1 MLKTIIS
8 NLSAGFGPRKTAL
21 VIGGLVVGVA
31 AIVGGAAAIGV
42 MVATEVTKPQPAEAR
57 TGQVIADDP
66 DAIAPVAARLSLME
80 RQIELMNLGDAWD
93 YEITQ
98 LLTCVSD
105 IDPNPDDYG
114 PYRRSWK
121 AQLRAS
127 GGAQTLGTFTPIGDG
142 LRFVGKE
149 PSYGPGSV
157 ELDVGGAYE
166 MRAQQ
171 RAAGAHWQQWSDW
184 RSCGVLLPRYPE
196 TPGQLTWLQAH
207 LPVE

>member
-1 MLKTIIS
+1 MLTTIIS
-8 NLSAGFGPRKTAL
+8 NLSAGFRPRKTAL

-80 RQIELMNLGDAWD
+80 RQIELINLGDAWD
-93 YEITQ
+93 YEITR

-114 PYRRSWK
+114 PDRRSWRV
-121 AQLRAS
+121 QLRAS

-142 LRFVGKE
+142 LRFVGKL
-149 PSYGPGSV
+149 SSDRPGTV

-171 RAAGAHWQQWSDW
+171 RAAGAPWQQWSDW

-196 TPGQLTWLQAH
+196 TPGQPTWLPT
-207 LPVE
+207 LR

>member
-1 MLKTIIS
+1 MLTTIIS

-31 AIVGGAAAIGV
+31 AIVGGATAIGV
-42 MVATEVTKPQPAEAR
+42 MVATEVTIPQPAEAR

-105 IDPNPDDYG
+105 IDTNPDDYG
-114 PYRRSWK
+114 PDRRSWR

-149 PSYGPGSV
+149 SSYGPGAV
-157 ELDVGGAYE
+157 ELNVGRAYE

-171 RAAGAHWQQWSDW
+171 RAAGAPWQQWSDW

-196 TPGQLTWLQAH
+196 TPGQPTWLPA
-207 LPVE
+207 LR

>member
-1 MLKTIIS
+1 MLTTILS
-8 NLSAGFGPRKTAL
+8 NLSAGFRPRKTAL

-42 MVATEVTKPQPAEAR
+42 MVATEVTKPHPAEAR

-80 RQIELMNLGDAWD
+80 LQIELLNLGDAWD

-114 PYRRSWK
+114 PDRRSWRV
-121 AQLRAS
+121 QLRAS

-142 LRFVGKE
+142 LRFVGKL
-149 PSYGPGSV
+149 SSDGPGAV
-157 ELDVGGAYE
+157 ELNVGTAYE

-184 RSCGVLLPRYPE
+184 WSCGILLPRYPE
-196 TPGQLTWLQAH
+196 TPGQPTWLPT
-207 LPVE
+207 LR

>member
-1 MLKTIIS
+1 MLTTIIS
-8 NLSAGFGPRKTAL
+8 NLSAGFRPRKTAL

-114 PYRRSWK
+114 PDRRSWK

-142 LRFVGKE
+142 LRFVGKL
-149 PSYGPGSV
+149 SSDHPGTV

-171 RAAGAHWQQWSDW
+171 RAAGAPWQQWSDW

-196 TPGQLTWLQAH
+196 TPGQPTWL
-207 LPVE
+207 LTLR

>member
-1 MLKTIIS
+1 MLTTILS
-8 NLSAGFGPRKTAL
+8 NLSAGFRPRKTAL

-31 AIVGGAAAIGV
+31 AFIGGAAAIGV
-42 MVATEVTKPQPAEAR
+42 MVAAEVTKPQPAEAR

-66 DAIAPVAARLSLME
+66 DAVAPVAARLSLME

-93 YEITQ
+93 YEITP

-114 PYRRSWK
+114 PDRRSWR

-142 LRFVGKE
+142 LRFIGIQ
-149 PSYGPGSV
+149 PSDRPGTV
-157 ELDVGGAYE
+157 ELDVGRAYE

-171 RAAGAHWQQWSDW
+171 RNAGVTTRWSEWSEW

-196 TPGQLTWLQAH
+196 TPGQPTWLPA
-207 LPVE
+207 LR

>member
-1 MLKTIIS
+1 MLTTILSI
-8 NLSAGFGPRKTAL
+8 LSAGFGPRKTAL

-31 AIVGGAAAIGV
+31 AIIGGAAAIGV

-57 TGQVIADDP
+57 TEQVIADDP
-66 DAIAPVAARLSLME
+66 DAIAPVAAQLSLME

-114 PYRRSWK
+114 PDRRSWR

-127 GGAQTLGTFTPIGDG
+127 GGAQTLGAFTPIGDG
-142 LRFVGKE
+142 LRFVGIQ
-149 PSYGPGSV
+149 PANGPGTV
-157 ELDVGGAYE
+157 ELNVGSAYE

-171 RAAGAHWQQWSDW
+171 RAAGAPWQQWSDW

-196 TPGQLTWLQAH
+196 TPGQPTWLPM
-207 LPVE
+207 LR